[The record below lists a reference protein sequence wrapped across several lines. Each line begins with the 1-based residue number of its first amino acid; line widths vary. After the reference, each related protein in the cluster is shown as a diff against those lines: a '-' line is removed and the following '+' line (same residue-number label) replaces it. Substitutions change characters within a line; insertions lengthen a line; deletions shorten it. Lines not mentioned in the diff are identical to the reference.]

1 MYPLTRAAWFAA
13 ALVVIVPATG
23 RAQPTRIALSGDTPA
38 PAPAPGVGPFTS
50 FDHAPSVSGGVVA
63 FRGLYAGGEGVY
75 QRTAAGNLVRIAS
88 SPSPAPGGG
97 TFGSFG
103 PPTVSGT
110 SVLFAAG
117 TSGAPP
123 QFGIPFRGVYAAHAS
138 GLVTVADLTTASP
151 TGGNFIGFSPPAV
164 SGTTA
169 AFYAGSATVGGI
181 YTRSTSGTGAV
192 TRVADTSPATSIPGV
207 GGPFGGIVAPPAIS
221 GTRVAFTGFGPL
233 GGGVFTAASPG
244 GPLTAV
250 ATTATPIPGGSGN
263 FVNFG
268 APAVSGSVVAF
279 AGGPTGGP
287 GSFPTGIY
295 ANTGA
300 GGSLVRV
307 ANTSTPVPGNPSLRF
322 TQFDPFIGLVG
333 DDLVFVGHSSAGEG
347 IYTNATGQL
356 TRVVGQG
363 DVFDSRTVADV
374 EIGPQS
380 FDGTI
385 ITFWASFTD
394 GRSGI
399 YVVPVVPVPEPAGL
413 LAVAAVGAGLLR
425 RVRRRRAG
433 AADHPV
439 TSRP

>member
-1 MYPLTRAAWFAA
+1 
-13 ALVVIVPATG
+13 
-23 RAQPTRIALSGDTPA
+23 
-38 PAPAPGVGPFTS
+38 
-50 FDHAPSVSGGVVA
+50 VSGGVVA
-63 FRGLYAGGEGVY
+63 FRGLYAGGEGIY
-75 QRTAAGNLVRIAS
+75 QQTAAGNLVRIVS

-97 TFGSFG
+97 TFGTFG
-103 PPTVSGT
+103 PPTTAGT

-123 QFGIPFRGVYAAHAS
+123 QFGIPFRGVYAAHAT
-138 GLVTVADLTTASP
+138 GLIAVADLTTASP

-192 TRVADTSPATSIPGV
+192 TRVVDTTTAIPGV
-207 GGPFGGIVAPPAIS
+207 GGPFGGFVAPPAIS

-233 GGGVFTAASPG
+233 GGGVFTAATPG

-263 FVNFG
+263 FVG
-268 APAVSGSVVAF
+268 LSAPAVSGAVVAF
-279 AGGPTGGP
+279 AGGPTGGF

-307 ANTSTPVPGNPSLRF
+307 ANTSTPIPGGTGNFAR
-322 TQFDPFIGLVG
+322 FDPQISLSG
-333 DDLVFVGHSSAGEG
+333 DDMVFVGRAGDLAPG
-347 IYTNATGQL
+347 IYTNATGPL
-356 TRVVGQG
+356 TKVIAAGEALDG
-363 DVFDSRTVADV
+363 RTVSDLG
-374 EIGPQS
+374 IGWQS
-380 FDGTI
+380 FDGTV
-385 ITFWASFTD
+385 ITFWAGFTN
-394 GRSGI
+394 GSSGV

-413 LAVAAVGAGLLR
+413 LAVAAVAAGLLR

-439 TSRP
+439 ASQT